1 MHQINPLPAHSRSSK
16 NVVSVGLQQGR
27 EQSPGRDWTSTRRG
41 LTADRDFFYAR
52 MQQRCVGCRDMRQ
65 RTRRPFVHAVGR
77 PAGPGDVVNEMSSQV
92 PQRAREEGLE
102 GGPLGATEN
111 ERAVRTGPAWRRD
124 DGQRESCCGRSV
136 GWAASGVERGSRHL
150 LCWPGA
156 TCPFGLA
163 QKTSSVV
170 GTGTTGTR
178 TGTGTGSLRGCVL
191 VSRLASASA
200 ESAVYTAPSED
211 RGAGGRATVGWP
223 RCNRCDAGPS
233 VEASRWS
240 DSPTGCGGGAPL
252 FFKRDPLDAR
262 ARVSDATAGRMPNQ
276 SLPLH
281 CERRGFRPRWPVRS
295 SAGPAPAASALSTH
309 QPGKPKSLENA
320 VSHKPRWPRRD
331 LTSLAVCEEQHRDN
345 YHQHGCAASAVAAVV
360 YEQGSVRDCHD
371 AHACCP
377 SVPSALLSRRQ
388 PINLLL
394 PPFLVWNEASFFVS
408 RSSLHPLR
416 FRSMQR
422 LACLVSA
429 QRRN

>member
-41 LTADRDFFYAR
+41 LTADRDFFTLECSSVASGAGI
-52 MQQRCVGCRDMRQ
+52 C
-65 RTRRPFVHAVGR
+65 GR
-77 PAGPGDVVNEMSSQV
+77 GPDGRSFTPSAGLPALAMSSTRCR
-92 PQRAREEGLE
+92 PRSRNERERRGWRGGL
-102 GGPLGATEN
+102 LGATEN

-331 LTSLAVCEEQHRDN
+331 LTSLAVCEEQHRDIIN
-345 YHQHGCAASAVAAVV
+345 M
-360 YEQGSVRDCHD
+360 D
-371 AHACCP
+371 ALPAQ
-377 SVPSALLSRRQ
+377 SLL
-388 PINLLL
+388 
-394 PPFLVWNEASFFVS
+394 
-408 RSSLHPLR
+408 
-416 FRSMQR
+416 
-422 LACLVSA
+422 
-429 QRRN
+429 